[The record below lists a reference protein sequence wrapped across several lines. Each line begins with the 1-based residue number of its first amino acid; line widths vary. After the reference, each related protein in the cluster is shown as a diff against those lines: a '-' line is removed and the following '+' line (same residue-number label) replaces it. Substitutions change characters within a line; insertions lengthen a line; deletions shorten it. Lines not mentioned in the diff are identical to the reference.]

1 MGLLDSV
8 KKLGKTA
15 KDKADDL
22 AEQHGD
28 KVKKGLDKV
37 GDVVDKRTKGKHGAK
52 IDKAVDKAKA
62 KVDDLA
68 EPEPGEPRAAGEGAG
83 PSGDAA
89 SPADPPQTPSA

>member
-8 KKLGKTA
+8 KNLGKTA
-15 KDKADDL
+15 KHKADDL

-28 KVKKGLDKV
+28 KVKSGIGKA
-37 GDVVDKRTKGKHGAK
+37 GDFVNKRTHGKHAEK
-52 IDKAVDKAKA
+52 IDRVVETGKD

-68 EPEPGEPRAAGEGAG
+68 EPEPGDEPRAR

-89 SPADPPQTPSA
+89 SPADPPQLPPT